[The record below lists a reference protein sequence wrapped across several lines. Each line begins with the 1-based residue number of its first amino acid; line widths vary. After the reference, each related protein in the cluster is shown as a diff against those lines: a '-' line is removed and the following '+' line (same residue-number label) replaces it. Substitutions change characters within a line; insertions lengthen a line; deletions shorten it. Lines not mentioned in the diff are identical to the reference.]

1 MLQLMSRRYCIP
13 SYICLHTDP
22 EGWSVTE
29 APGRGCEDSARQ
41 VEKRADSLPLTYS
54 RAIYKLVMPDD
65 VLDKVSRSASFI
77 NTVDS
82 LELLVGHR
90 WATCK
95 DHAAIVIEILK
106 RACKESAKE
115 KTSKYGTRKR
125 QPLQD
130 ITNLGQ
136 SRVTKQ
142 QKVSQ

>member
-1 MLQLMSRRYCIP
+1 MNLCIAIDQ
-13 SYICLHTDP
+13 ST
-22 EGWSVTE
+22 
-29 APGRGCEDSARQ
+29 SATKA
-41 VEKRADSLPLTYS
+41 VLFDT
-54 RAIYKLVMPDD
+54 VGN

-90 WATCK
+90 WAACK

-106 RACKESAKE
+106 RACKESAEE

-142 QKVSQ
+142 QKVNQ